1 MNNDERLKRW
11 RLILGEPA
19 ETMDVRLDADEARMD
34 RALSALYDAERKGGL
49 GGSSPNVNR
58 WLGDIRTYF
67 PTSVVQ
73 IMQRDALERLNLSQM
88 LTEPEL
94 LETIEADVHLVA
106 TLLSLRH
113 VIPART
119 RETARMVV
127 RKVVDELEKKL
138 RYPMT
143 AAVQGSLNRASR
155 SRRPRHREI
164 DWDRTIRANLANYL
178 PEKRT
183 IIAERLIGYGRKC
196 SALRDVVLC
205 VDQSGSMAPS
215 VVYSGIFAAVLA
227 SLRAVTTKL
236 VVFDTSIVDLTDK
249 LSDPVE
255 VLFGTQ
261 LGGGTD
267 INRALGYCTQLITR
281 PSQTI
286 MVLITDL
293 YEGGDADAMLKRAAA
308 LVASGVQVICLL
320 ALSDEGAPFYD
331 ARMAARIS
339 ALGIPAFSC
348 TPDLFPD
355 LMAAAIQKQDIGQ
368 WASRHDIAAVRGEV
382 SR

>member
-1 MNNDERLKRW
+1 MTDDERLKRW
-11 RLILGEPA
+11 RLVLGEPA
-19 ETMDVRLDADEARMD
+19 ETMDVRLDADETRMD
-34 RALSALYDAERKGGL
+34 RALSALYDAERTGGL

-58 WLGDIRTYF
+58 WLGDIRAYF

-73 IMQRDALERLNLSQM
+73 VMQRDALERLNLSRM

-127 RKVVDELEKKL
+127 HKVVDELEKKL
-138 RYPMT
+138 RHSMI
-143 AAVQGSLNRASR
+143 AAVQGSLNRARR
-155 SRRPRHREI
+155 SRRPRQREI

-183 IIAERLIGYGRKC
+183 IIAERLVGYGRKS
-196 SALRDVVLC
+196 SALRDIVLC

-215 VVYSGIFAAVLA
+215 VVYSSIFAAVLA
-227 SLRAVTTKL
+227 SLRAVTTRL
-236 VVFDTSIVDLTDK
+236 VVFDTSIADLTEQ
-249 LSDPVE
+249 LSDPVD

-267 INRALGYCTQLITR
+267 INRALGYCSQLITR
-281 PSQTI
+281 PSRTI
-286 MVLITDL
+286 MVMITDL
-293 YEGGDADAMLKRAAA
+293 YEGGDSEAMLKRAAA

-331 ARMAARIS
+331 ARMAARFS

-355 LMAAAIQKQDIGQ
+355 LMAAAIQKQDIGR
-368 WASRHDIAAVRGEV
+368 WASRHEITAVRGEV
-382 SR
+382 DR

>member
-11 RLILGEPA
+11 RLVLGEPA
-19 ETMDVRLDADEARMD
+19 ENMDVRLDADEARMD

-73 IMQRDALERLNLSQM
+73 VMQRDALERLNLSQM

-138 RYPMT
+138 RHPMI
-143 AAVQGSLNRASR
+143 AAVQGSLNRARR

-183 IIAERLIGYGRKC
+183 VIVERIIGYGRKC

-205 VDQSGSMAPS
+205 VDQSGSMATS

-286 MVLITDL
+286 MVMITDL

-355 LMAAAIQKQDIGQ
+355 LMAAAIRKQDIGQ